1 MTNQNQPL
9 RNLELTEDDFLEES
23 SESSTDN
30 NRRYDV
36 FGDNTYRNPQSV
48 FNELMANEPEILDE
62 VPGIDGGDANAG
74 RDCGGAGIVEGPI
87 QTNGK
92 LLSAAQRNYIGSL
105 ANRSFAAAQTSNGI
119 ILQDVILCGTNER
132 AIECA
137 AFIKRHTD
145 SYIRSLLLISSHDN
159 HVHVIH
165 DCGSFAR
172 NGSCRCKWKKETTG
186 QEGYEFRR
194 RLQRQRR
201 RGIREL
207 NLSDW
212 ERIFLY
218 FLTEGRHQ
226 EASYINGKI
235 QTIPDEARSLAEQR
249 LTRPRREESELA
261 GHEEADLEGDPD
273 DLRRLFKSGNS
284 GAKDGRSSDELPR
297 GTKRKR
303 EEDKTIF
310 SGLLSILQRF
320 PITPPENIVDHPVYL
335 NSDMAR
341 YRGNNCKVQDALDVF
356 SKKLLPW
363 SLQDYWNEIYS
374 KPDCNPIFSAGHTK
388 FSDYYY
394 DIDDSLDVLNKLL
407 MYQFNNDEDL
417 VYSFLETLYN
427 VVERKIPKL
436 NALLVHSPP
445 SAGKN
450 YFFDALFNYCLEY
463 GQLSRANKNE
473 RFAYMDAY
481 GKRIILFNE
490 PNYESAETDM
500 LKMITAGDAYKVRI
514 KGKKDAAVYK
524 TPIIFLTNNHIN
536 LMSNPAFKDR
546 VVQYQWKAAPFLKD
560 CQKYPNPLC
569 IYHMFKNA
577 GFIKV

>member
-1 MTNQNQPL
+1 MTNANQEL
-9 RNLELTEDDFLEES
+9 KNLNVTENDFIQES
-23 SESSTDN
+23 SVTN
-30 NRRYDV
+30 NDGEQQRVDI
-36 FGDNTYRNPQSV
+36 FGDGTYRNPQSV
-48 FNELMANEPEILDE
+48 FNELMADESEILDE
-62 VPGIDGGDANAG
+62 IPGIGGRNADEG
-74 RDCGGAGIVEGPI
+74 GDCGGIGIPQGPI

-92 LLSAAQRNYIGSL
+92 LLSVQHRNYISSL

-119 ILQDVILCGTNER
+119 LLQDVILCGTNER

-137 AFIKRHTD
+137 EFIKRNTD
-145 SYIRSLLLISSHDN
+145 SYIRSVLHISSHDS
-159 HVHVIH
+159 HVHVVH
-165 DCGSFAR
+165 DCGSFRR
-172 NGSCRCKWKKETTG
+172 NGSCRCKWKKETIS
-186 QEGYEFRR
+186 QEGYDFRR

-207 NLSDW
+207 SLSDW
-212 ERIFLY
+212 ERIYLY
-218 FLTEGRHQ
+218 FLTEERRQ

-235 QTIPDEARSLAEQR
+235 QSEPDQSRDLAKQR
-249 LTRPRREESELA
+249 LTRPRRKESELA
-261 GHEEADLEGDPD
+261 GHEEQDLEGDPD
-273 DLRRLFKSGNS
+273 DLRQLFKNGI
-284 GAKDGRSSDELPR
+284 SSTEHRGDSNEISR

-310 SGLLSILQRF
+310 SGLQSILQRF

-335 NSDMAR
+335 NSEMAR

-363 SLQDYWNEIYS
+363 SLEDYWTEIYS
-374 KPDCNPIFSAGHTK
+374 KPDCTPIFSAGHTK
-388 FSDYYY
+388 FNEYYY
-394 DIDDSLDVLNKLL
+394 DIEDSLDVLNKLL
-407 MYQFNNDEDL
+407 MFQFDNDEEL
-417 VYSFLETLYN
+417 VYRFLKTLYN

-450 YFFDALFNYCLEY
+450 FFFDALFNYCLEY

-546 VVQYQWKAAPFLKD
+546 VVQYQWKTAPFLKD
-560 CQKYPNPLC
+560 CHKYPNPLC
-569 IYHMFKNA
+569 IYHMFKNT
-577 GFIKV
+577 GLMV